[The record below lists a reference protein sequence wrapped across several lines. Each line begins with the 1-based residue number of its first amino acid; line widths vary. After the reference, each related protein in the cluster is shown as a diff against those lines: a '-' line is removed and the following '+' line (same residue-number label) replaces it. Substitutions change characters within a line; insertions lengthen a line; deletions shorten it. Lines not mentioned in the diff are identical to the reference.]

1 MEAKNHQQANHMA
14 SSRSTIMSLL
24 NDHNEDDDD
33 DVVSYCYPTSS
44 PQQQQHHLNHNHAM
58 GFSKKRRRQ
67 EEEREEEEE
76 EEEGGG
82 GKLPSLHLP
91 PLASSTTTTTS
102 SSSTFSSGSPA
113 SSLQRQQQQE
123 ERRALELARRQIEDD
138 RRRLDEDRRA
148 FEEEKRAWRLSPKG
162 EDEDANKSGT
172 GGGGGGGGGK
182 GEVGQ
187 KRLLGCPF
195 VREGEFFAVKK
206 PSPELAQAVAV
217 VSLGSR
223 PDKKLELPLAVGL
236 TARHS
241 VLPRK
246 AVEELGCMLESQQ
259 DDDST
264 SKVDDLMVSL
274 KVHTGVPVNIK
285 VIEGSGSSE
294 QDETYF
300 IITEDDLALL
310 ECKAYEKQ
318 GAIHCNQQGF

>member
-1 MEAKNHQQANHMA
+1 
-14 SSRSTIMSLL
+14 
-24 NDHNEDDDD
+24 
-33 DVVSYCYPTSS
+33 
-44 PQQQQHHLNHNHAM
+44 
-58 GFSKKRRRQ
+58 
-67 EEEREEEEE
+67 
-76 EEEGGG
+76 
-82 GKLPSLHLP
+82 
-91 PLASSTTTTTS
+91 
-102 SSSTFSSGSPA
+102 
-113 SSLQRQQQQE
+113 
-123 ERRALELARRQIEDD
+123 
-138 RRRLDEDRRA
+138 
-148 FEEEKRAWRLSPKG
+148 
-162 EDEDANKSGT
+162 
-172 GGGGGGGGGK
+172 
-182 GEVGQ
+182 
-187 KRLLGCPF
+187 